1 MRPLSQRLWV
11 HAHGRSQYTVHV
23 RQFTEAIQ
31 TPSESECYGACHH
44 WRSAADRDLLGK
56 CYFQEKEVTPL
67 KSWKI
72 VRSSLHDILGII
84 MYPWPCYNDL
94 LHKDCSV
101 KEYVINSMEFHND
114 QQTGLC
120 RTSLDTAAKE
130 SSKWGRGGIPLL
142 VIQHGEAA
150 VQKLKTCFKGSCDQM
165 FPFSVLSCAGQVL
178 TMLFL
183 QRQQVNNCRIK

>member
-1 MRPLSQRLWV
+1 
-11 HAHGRSQYTVHV
+11 
-23 RQFTEAIQ
+23 
-31 TPSESECYGACHH
+31 
-44 WRSAADRDLLGK
+44 
-56 CYFQEKEVTPL
+56 
-67 KSWKI
+67 
-72 VRSSLHDILGII
+72 

-94 LHKDCSV
+94 LYKDCSV
-101 KEYVINSMEFHND
+101 KGYVINSMEFHND

-130 SSKWGRGGIPLL
+130 SSQWGRGGIPLL

-165 FPFSVLSCAGQVL
+165 FPFSVLCCPGQIL

-183 QRQQVNNCRIK
+183 QRHQVNNCRVKQQSPWVLQASMDMGRSKVFSLYMLYAALFTTLLHGSVRNCKRGLG